1 MDIDGQRAK
10 NGHEEQDGNKPD
22 LDGRLCTGVDM
33 WTFVKR
39 SQKLTYESTQW
50 LDYGAI

>member
-22 LDGRLCTGVDM
+22 LDGRLCTGTMVLTCGPL
-33 WTFVKR
+33 WRGVK
-39 SQKLTYESTQW
+39 K
-50 LDYGAI
+50 

>member
-22 LDGRLCTGVDM
+22 LDGRLCTVEH
-33 WTFVKR
+33 VELSEEESK
-39 SQKLTYESTQW
+39 SQLN
-50 LDYGAI
+50 G